1 MENDG
6 AYVVDRPAF
15 TDALCMIYSSISVC
29 RQKDIYQK
37 VGGEADMKKLNETKR
52 ILLIGCIALVLAVVG
67 SSIFSIPGFANGAV
81 GDKTNG
87 PTTYPIDAPGGGDP
101 VPGPPGASPNPAGT
115 SDGGGGGGDVV
126 TSIVKKVTQI
136 FHFVVFPTGTISEAL
151 LDIFNKSLVSSGEWA
166 VQQETQWTIAF
177 GDIFSAPPTGA
188 YNDVASGGL
197 KVAAGLA
204 VALFILRLAIYNW
217 NRLIGDEDDVLHV
230 IGDWLTAGI
239 LAVAAGALL
248 DLINQVGWWIMSSV
262 IGNAGSM
269 AGVFVS
275 GMTGGISAMVDTA
288 GAAASATTT
297 FMLPVID
304 IALII
309 ASLLAVVGILVAFAS
324 GHAAMYVLAAIG
336 PVVMVAGVIPKMR
349 WLRGLWLQGIV
360 IIALLP
366 VVAAGIFKVGIQA
379 AASIGRAGL
388 LSQIFH
394 VLWLFGMTGFLL
406 SLSGILG
413 RLTIGAAGDAL
424 GKMVQV
430 GKGIIQTAVM
440 AGSAVASGGASLA
453 AGGALGTTEA
463 VTQTAGVGATT
474 TPPAA
479 GNPIGNPIGGLSASQ
494 HLQNAQASLQKAD
507 TASMFGMNGL
517 ASHYQR
523 QAQNSQ
529 IEARK
534 ADLDARI
541 ASQTSDQP
549 LANLNFGYS
558 HPVNQTLSEHYP
570 GSNGVKMFENGLSE
584 LSPFINQS
592 ILTPMTP
599 NDLVT
604 KHTDDMMRMVDTWN
618 AHPDL
623 AENEAALHV
632 ALGMSGVSAAFR
644 SLYER
649 T

>member
-1 MENDG
+1 
-6 AYVVDRPAF
+6 
-15 TDALCMIYSSISVC
+15 
-29 RQKDIYQK
+29 
-37 VGGEADMKKLNETKR
+37 MKKLNETKQV
-52 ILLIGCIALVLAVVG
+52 LLIGSIALVLAVVG
-67 SSIFSIPGFANGAV
+67 SSIFSIPGFAAG
-81 GDKTNG
+81 GSLRTKTNG
-87 PTTYPIDAPGGGDP
+87 PTTYPIYAPGGGDP
-101 VPGPPGASPNPAGT
+101 VPGPPGGSPSPAGT
-115 SDGGGGGGDVV
+115 SDGGSAAGGVITTVV
-126 TSIVKKVTQI
+126 KSITQI
-136 FHFVVFPTGTISEAL
+136 FHFMVFPVGTISEAL
-151 LDIFNKSLVSSGEWA
+151 FDVFNKSLVSSGTWA
-166 VQQETQWTIAF
+166 VQQETQWTTAF
-177 GDIFSAPPTGA
+177 GDLFSVPPTGV
-188 YNDVASGGL
+188 YDQVASGGL

-217 NRLIGDEDDVLHV
+217 SCLIGDEDDVLHV
-230 IGDWLTAGI
+230 LGDWLTAGL
-239 LAVAAGALL
+239 LAVVAGALL

-275 GMTGGISAMVDTA
+275 GMTGGMSDMVDTA
-288 GAAASATTT
+288 SASASTTTT
-297 FMLPVID
+297 FMLPIID

-336 PVVMVAGVIPKMR
+336 PVVMIAGVIPKMR
-349 WLRGLWLQGIV
+349 WLRGLWLQGTV

-366 VVAAGIFKVGIQA
+366 VVAAGIFKVGIEA
-379 AASIGRAGL
+379 AASLVKAGL

-430 GKGIIQTAVM
+430 GKAIIDKAVM

-474 TPPAA
+474 TGAT
-479 GNPIGNPIGGLSASQ
+479 GNAIGGLSAQQ

-507 TASMFGMNGL
+507 TASMFGLNGT

-529 IEARK
+529 LQARE
-534 ADLDARI
+534 ADLNERI
-541 ASQTSDQP
+541 ASQTSDVP
-549 LANLNFGYS
+549 VANPNFGYS
-558 HPVNQTLSEHYP
+558 HPVNQALSEHYP
-570 GSNGVKMFENGLSE
+570 GQNGVKMFENGLSE

-623 AENEAALHV
+623 ADNESGLHV
-632 ALGMSGVSAAFR
+632 ALGMSGVSAEFR
-644 SLYER
+644 SLFER

>member
-101 VPGPPGASPNPAGT
+101 VPGPPGGSPNPAGT

-126 TSIVKKVTQI
+126 TSIFKKVTQI

-188 YNDVASGGL
+188 YTDVASGGL

-204 VALFILRLAIYNW
+204 VALFILRQAIYNW

-248 DLINQVGWWIMSSV
+248 DLNNQVGWWIMRAV

-424 GKMVQV
+424 GKMVSV

-440 AGSAVASGGASLA
+440 AGSAVATAGTSAV
-453 AGGALGTTEA
+453 AGGALATNEA
-463 VTQTAGVGATT
+463 VTETAGLGATT
-474 TPPAA
+474 VGA
-479 GNPIGNPIGGLSASQ
+479 IGNPMGGFSAGQ
-494 HLQNAQASLQKAD
+494 HLQNAERSLQKAD
-507 TASMFGMNGL
+507 TASMFGANQL

-523 QAQNSQ
+523 QAQSSQ
-529 IEARK
+529 IAAREV
-534 ADLDARI
+534 DLNERI
-541 ASQTSDQP
+541 SNQASGPSP
-549 LANLNFGYS
+549 ANSSFGYS
-558 HPVNQTLSEHYP
+558 PTVNQALSQHYP
-570 GSNGVKMFENGLSE
+570 GPNGVKMFSDGLSE
-584 LSPFINQS
+584 ISPLINQS
-592 ILTPMTP
+592 ILSPMTP
-599 NDLVT
+599 NELVT
-604 KHTDDMMRMVDTWN
+604 QHMDDMMKMVDTWN

-623 AENEAALHV
+623 ADNKAALHV
-632 ALGMSGVSAAFR
+632 ALGMANVSTEFR
-644 SLYER
+644 SLFER